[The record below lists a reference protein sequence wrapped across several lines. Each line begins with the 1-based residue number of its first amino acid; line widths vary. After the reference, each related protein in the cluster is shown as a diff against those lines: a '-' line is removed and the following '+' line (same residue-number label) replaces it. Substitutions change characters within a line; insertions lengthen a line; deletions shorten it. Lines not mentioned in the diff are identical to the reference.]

1 MGYLR
6 QMDLDVEREMIQ
18 RCRKG
23 ESDAWDELFAEH
35 YAAVGRYVFQL
46 SNTFTR
52 EDCDEICQE
61 VFLSVIKNLAGFGG
75 KSRLQTWLFR
85 IAANKARDFHAK
97 RVAAKRGG
105 GEVPLSLHAEDDEG
119 NRLLDPASPLSAPD
133 EELLREEKWKLVG
146 EALETLGGPCQEI
159 LELRYYGDL
168 NYHEIS
174 AELELNEKTVSSRL
188 SKCRGKLEIVVRRL
202 FSREKMGAI
211 PSKQ

>member
-35 YAAVGRYVFQL
+35 YAAVGRFIFQL

-146 EALETLGGPCQEI
+146 EALEMLGGPCQEI

-188 SKCRGKLEIVVRRL
+188 SKCRGKLEVVVRRL
-202 FSREKMGAI
+202 FYREKTGAI